1 MRRKT
6 LYAQVSSKTEE
17 KNIHVIPRID
27 AQIYQVT
34 GVLLNVRTIRGVR
47 TIRVVLLIAGIFP
60 SIVCCVQ
67 SRAPIINCF

>member
-17 KNIHVIPRID
+17 KNIHVIARIN

-47 TIRVVLLIAGIFP
+47 TIRVVLPIAGIFA
-60 SIVCCVQ
+60 SM
-67 SRAPIINCF
+67 